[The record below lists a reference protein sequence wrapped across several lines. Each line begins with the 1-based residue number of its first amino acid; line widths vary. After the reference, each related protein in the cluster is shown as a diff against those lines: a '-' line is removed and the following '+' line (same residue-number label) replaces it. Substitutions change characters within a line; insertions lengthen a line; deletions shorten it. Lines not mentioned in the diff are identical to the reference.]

1 MSLLNK
7 FVVTALP
14 IIPKSIIGQ
23 ISKRYIAGITIQDAV
38 RVIRNLNQKGMMA
51 TLDLLGEDIQDQ
63 REALENRSNIVGM
76 FQEIQRSGLDSNV
89 SVKLTQFGLRIDK
102 NLCFENVKTI
112 VEKARELRIFVR
124 IDMEDSTTTTD
135 TIGIFRR
142 LREAGYENV
151 GLVLQ
156 AYMRRSEADIRDL
169 APLKPNIRLCKGIYI
184 EHRDIAF
191 KERDEIRKN
200 FLHLLRLIV
209 ENGNYVGIA
218 THDDYL
224 VDKAYELI
232 QQLSLKRNQ
241 FEFQML
247 LGVRE
252 QLCDEIVRRGHKLR
266 VYVPYGEK
274 WYAYSTRR
282 LKENPQM
289 AWYITRALFGR

>member
-7 FVVTALP
+7 LVVTALP
-14 IIPKSIIGQ
+14 IIPRSIIGQ
-23 ISKRYIAGITIQDAV
+23 ISKRYIAGITIHDAV
-38 RVIRNLNQKGMMA
+38 RVIRGLNQKEMMA
-51 TLDLLGEDIQDQ
+51 TLDLLGEDIQEQ

-89 SVKLTQFGLRIDK
+89 SVKLTQFGLRINK
-102 NLCFENVKTI
+102 NLCYENVKTI
-112 VEKARELRIFVR
+112 VENARDLKNFVR
-124 IDMEDSTTTTD
+124 IDMEDSTTTTE
-135 TIGIFRR
+135 TIEIFRR
-142 LREAGYENV
+142 LREAGYDNV

-156 AYMRRSEADIRDL
+156 AYMRRSEADIRSL

-200 FLHLLRLIV
+200 FLHLLQLIV
-209 ENGNYVGIA
+209 ENGSYVGIA

-224 VDKAYELI
+224 VDKSYELI
-232 QQLSLKRNQ
+232 QEHSLKRHQ

-252 QLCDEIVRRGHKLR
+252 QLRGEIVRRGHRLR

-289 AWYITRALFGR
+289 AWYITRAMFGR

>member
-14 IIPKSIIGQ
+14 IIPKSIVGQ

-38 RVIRNLNQKGMMA
+38 RVIRDLNQKGMMA

-63 REALENRSNIVGM
+63 REALENRSNIIGM
-76 FQEIQRSGLDSNV
+76 FEEIQRSGLDSNV

-112 VEKARELRIFVR
+112 VEKARTLKNFVR

-135 TIGIFRR
+135 TIEIFRR
-142 LREAGYENV
+142 LRESGYDNV

-156 AYMRRSEADIRDL
+156 AYMRRSEKDVRDL

-184 EHRDIAF
+184 EHHDIAF
-191 KERDEIRKN
+191 KERDEIRSN
-200 FLHLLRLIV
+200 FLRLLKLIID
-209 ENGNYVGIA
+209 NGSYVGIA

-224 VDKAYELI
+224 VDKAYDLV
-232 QQLSLKRNQ
+232 QQRQLKRSQ

-252 QLCDEIVRRGHKLR
+252 QLRDEIVRRGHKLR

-289 AWYITRALFGR
+289 AWYITRAMFGR